1 MKRQNLIA
9 SVAVLVALL
18 FLGAVSAYFLLRPG
32 ASPSP
37 DMARAPE
44 SSESAAPDATPR
56 TSEPTPPVSET
67 EAKPDPAAPKPA
79 EDSAAKTEEAPAE
92 PKPDEKTAEAPASR
106 PSAPDAADQ
115 PSFDVVRIEPTG
127 EGVIAGRAAPG
138 WKVMVESRGVKLAEA
153 AADDHGEWTIV
164 LDKPLAAGAHTLS
177 LKATSPDGRQEFSS
191 KQTVSA
197 DVAVPRAVSTA
208 GPVVTSG
215 AQPGDVAPAQTVQP
229 TVVQPGAD
237 AVAMAPKPGV
247 LPAGTAQPP
256 AAAGVSAPRTAKPP
270 VVSPGQAMTPS
281 GAAPLSQTAAVEE
294 ERSASPSSLSPQ
306 TKPGTYTILPGDTLW
321 DIAQRYL
328 GAGWRYPAIF
338 RDNRKIIRN
347 PNLIYPEQT
356 MTIPEPSSEP
366 N

>member
-44 SSESAAPDATPR
+44 SSESAAPDAGPR
-56 TSEPTPPVSET
+56 ASEPTPPVSET
-67 EAKPDPAAPKPA
+67 EAKPKPATPKPA
-79 EDSAAKTEEAPAE
+79 ENSAAKTEEAPAE
-92 PKPDEKTAEAPASR
+92 SKPEEKTAEAPAAR
-106 PSAPDAADQ
+106 PSAPDSADQ

-153 AADDHGEWTIV
+153 AADDQGEWTIV

-208 GPVVTSG
+208 AGPVVTSG
-215 AQPGDVAPAQTVQP
+215 AQPGDVAPAPTVQP
-229 TVVQPGAD
+229 PAD

-256 AAAGVSAPRTAKPP
+256 AATGVSAPRAAKPP
-270 VVSPGQAMTPS
+270 VVSPRQAMTPS

-294 ERSASPSSLSPQ
+294 ERAASPSSLSPQ

-328 GAGWRYPAIF
+328 GAGWRYKTIF